1 MMEEIKEK
9 VREFVIDAA
18 QRKGMNVAVGDDE
31 SLTENGVIDSLVIFR
46 LVSFLEDNFGI
57 RIADEEILN
66 ENFQIVNPI
75 ESFLSDR
82 LSRKVSPVHVNESFT
97 LPTRTP

>member
-9 VREFVIDAA
+9 VHEFIIDAA
-18 QRKGMNVAVGDDE
+18 QRKGLDVATDDE

-57 RIADEEILN
+57 RIADEEIVN
-66 ENFQIVNPI
+66 ENFRSVNAI
-75 ESFLSDR
+75 ESFVSER
-82 LSRKVSPVHVNESFT
+82 INKKGSPVHGRE
-97 LPTRTP
+97 